1 MDEKETLRW
10 FLIRRFIIIMGVTA
24 LVEYITLFF
33 LNNLLFPSVNQL
45 FFNNISWKVEL
56 NILQIIYLIFIALLY
71 LIVLF
76 LKSISPSGLGAGLDW
91 MIGQFDKLTVAVM
104 PEIDINELEVQLSPE
119 QTTVLF
125 AVGLLSIILLFI
137 PFLVGALFYAKEIT
151 TEVQKIQLRKEQM
164 QREYDR
170 KRNLMLSDIAHDLR
184 TPMTTV
190 AGYSKA
196 LADGM
201 VTDEAKVQEY
211 LHAIQAKSKRM
222 NDLINLLFEYVRL
235 DSDGFSLTKAETD
248 IAELTRECAA
258 MIYSDMEDAEMEFDV
273 DIPEEKIMVSADG
286 IQVSRVITN
295 LLTNSIRHNPKG
307 TRIKLFLETLD
318 EQEHRIYVADNGRE
332 IDPAVAEH
340 LFEPFAV
347 SDESRSSKGGSGLG
361 LSIAKKIVEMHGWQ
375 LELSHK
381 VPGFTKAFVI
391 TVKSEE

>member
-1 MDEKETLRW
+1 
-10 FLIRRFIIIMGVTA
+10 
-24 LVEYITLFF
+24 
-33 LNNLLFPSVNQL
+33 
-45 FFNNISWKVEL
+45 
-56 NILQIIYLIFIALLY
+56 
-71 LIVLF
+71 
-76 LKSISPSGLGAGLDW
+76 
-91 MIGQFDKLTVAVM
+91 
-104 PEIDINELEVQLSPE
+104 
-119 QTTVLF
+119 
-125 AVGLLSIILLFI
+125 
-137 PFLVGALFYAKEIT
+137 
-151 TEVQKIQLRKEQM
+151 
-164 QREYDR
+164 
-170 KRNLMLSDIAHDLR
+170 
-184 TPMTTV
+184 
-190 AGYSKA
+190 
-196 LADGM
+196 
-201 VTDEAKVQEY
+201 
-211 LHAIQAKSKRM
+211 M

-248 IAELTRECAA
+248 IAELARECAA